1 MRRLRILLV
10 EDNTVLRA
18 LIAEVLGDLGYDV
31 CGVAGTEQGAI
42 ESAARLLPD
51 IMIVDVMLPRGDGV
65 SAMDAILRATDMP
78 HIFMTGGSRRTVPAN
93 ATVLPKPFG
102 PIGLIAA
109 LETVVWQVAALE
121 GPTQPHR

>member
-78 HIFMTGGSRRTVPAN
+78 HIFMTGGPAEPSR
-93 ATVLPKPFG
+93 
-102 PIGLIAA
+102 
-109 LETVVWQVAALE
+109 
-121 GPTQPHR
+121 PTQLSCPSRLARSA